1 MPEILTSVLAVA
13 ALLVAV
19 SVAVPVA
26 ARLRIPH
33 SVLLAA
39 LGIVLGLVVMVRQD
53 GGGVMVGDDL
63 VRGFGDLGISAPAF
77 LAIFLPPLLFAA
89 GLNLDVRRLFDE
101 IAAVL
106 LLAVVAVVVC
116 TGVVGFV
123 LGWVSPLG
131 LVPCLL
137 LGAIIATTDP
147 AAVVA
152 IFRDLGAP
160 RRLGVLVEGESIF
173 NDAAAIALFSILLA
187 FVTGTAAPSFAAGAM
202 AFVTGFAGGIAVGF
216 VLARLICGLLPRMG
230 GALTAETTLT
240 VALAYL
246 SYVVAELYFHV
257 SGVVAVATAAV
268 VMASYGPLRLSP
280 PSWRSLLQSW
290 SKIEFWATSLIFIL
304 ASMVAARVLS
314 EVSLADIG
322 VIVLLAVAAM
332 VARALVLWGLLPGL
346 TALKLVQPVSGRYKV
361 VILWG
366 GLRGAVTMVLAIA
379 ISENM
384 AVPPE
389 IRRFVA
395 VAAIGFVLMTL
406 FVNAPTLGP
415 LLRLL
420 RLDRLDPVEAVLRD
434 RVMALS
440 LVGVREQVAEVA
452 RHYGLDGGLV
462 DRVVPAP
469 ARPAEPAPKDAKPAA
484 SGSEESRPADRELTV
499 DVRVQ
504 VGLLTLVTR
513 EREAYLAHF
522 EQQTISR
529 RLVAVLVA
537 GADALAD
544 RVKVEGIEGYGTAGA
559 AIVRMGRRL
568 RLSLWLH
575 RRLGWSRLLASA
587 LADRFE
593 MLLIQRLVLREA
605 RHFNERSIRP
615 VLGGDASDVIAA
627 RLAERMEAVQRA
639 LAALELQYPVY
650 ASALGVQ
657 HLARAALRFEEHQYQ
672 MKREEALISREVY
685 ENLQADLRAR
695 RAAIRNRPSLDLG
708 FKLAEMVRR
717 VPMFAKLT
725 ETQLERLVRELKPVL
740 ATPGERIVV
749 RGERGE
755 AMYMVAA
762 GSVEVRL
769 PSGPVRLG
777 TGDVFGEMA
786 LVLAQPRSADVVSV
800 GYSQLL
806 CLDGRGFRR
815 FVRGIPALAAEIEA
829 IARRR
834 NQSNL
839 VEAAGSA
846 D

>member
-1 MPEILTSVLAVA
+1 MPEILTPVLAVA
-13 ALLVAV
+13 ALLMAV
-19 SVAVPVA
+19 SVSVPVA

-39 LGIVLGLVVMVRQD
+39 LGLLLGLVVMVRQD
-53 GGGVMVGDDL
+53 AGGTMMGDDL
-63 VRGFGDLGISAPAF
+63 VRGLGNLGISAPAF
-77 LAIFLPPLLFAA
+77 LAIFLPPLLFSA

-116 TGVVGFV
+116 TGVVGFL
-123 LGWVSPLG
+123 LGWLSPLG
-131 LVPCLL
+131 IVPCLL
-137 LGAIIATTDP
+137 LGSIIATTDP

-160 RRLGVLVEGESIF
+160 RRLSVLVEGESIF

-187 FVTGTAAPSFAAGAM
+187 FVTGSAAPSFGAGAM
-202 AFVTGFAGGIAVGF
+202 AFLTSFAGGIAVGF
-216 VLARLICGLLPRMG
+216 VLARAICGLLPSMG

-246 SYVVAELYFHV
+246 SYVIAELYFQV

-280 PSWRSLLQSW
+280 ANWRSLIQAW
-290 SKIEFWATSLIFIL
+290 SKIEFWATSLIFIM
-304 ASMVAARVLS
+304 ASMVASRVLS
-314 EVSLADIG
+314 EASLGDLGFIA
-322 VIVLLAVAAM
+322 LLAVAAIL
-332 VARALVLWGLLPGL
+332 ARALVLWGPLPLLS
-346 TALKLVQPVSGRYKV
+346 ALRLVQPVSNRYKA

-384 AVPPE
+384 AVPQE

-395 VAAIGFVLMTL
+395 IAAIGFVLLTL
-406 FVNAPTLGP
+406 FLNAPTLGP

-420 RLDRLDPVEAVLRD
+420 GLDRLDPVERALRD
-434 RVMALS
+434 RVMGLS
-440 LVGVREQVAEVA
+440 LVGLRDRVTEVA
-452 RHYGLDGGLV
+452 RDYGLEPGLV
-462 DRVVPAP
+462 DKVVSNRGSAS
-469 ARPAEPAPKDAKPAA
+469 ETGAA
-484 SGSEESRPADRELTV
+484 DV
-499 DVRVQ
+499 DIPLSVRIQ

-513 EREAYLAHF
+513 EREAYLDHF

-529 RLVAVLVA
+529 RLVAILVA

-544 RVKVEGIEGYGTAGA
+544 RVKVEGVQGYAVAGA
-559 AIVRMGRRL
+559 ARIGRRL
-568 RLSLWLH
+568 RFALWLH
-575 RRLGWSRLLASA
+575 RRLGWSRPLASE
-587 LADRFE
+587 LADWFE

-605 RHFNERSIRP
+605 RQFNDRSIRP
-615 VLGGDASDVIAA
+615 VLGADASEKIAGQ
-627 RLAERMEAVQRA
+627 LAERMEAVQRA

-650 ASALGVQ
+650 AAALGVQ
-657 HLARAALRFEEHQYQ
+657 HLGRAALRFEDRQYQ
-672 MKREEALISREVY
+672 MKREEALISREVF
-685 ENLQADLRAR
+685 ENLQADLRTR
-695 RAAIRNRPSLDLG
+695 RDAIRQRPALDLG

-725 ETQLERLVRELKPVL
+725 ESQLERLARMLRPIL
-740 ATPGERIVV
+740 ATPGEPVV
-749 RGERGE
+749 RRGERGD
-755 AMYMVAA
+755 AMYLVAA
-762 GSVEVRL
+762 GSLEVRL
-769 PSGPVRLG
+769 PGGPVRLA

-786 LVLAQPRSADVVSV
+786 LVLRQPRVADVVSI

-806 CLDGRGFRR
+806 CLDAADFRR
-815 FVRGIPALAAEIEA
+815 FVRGVPELRAEIEA

-834 NQSNL
+834 SESNL
-839 VEAAGSA
+839 VETAESA